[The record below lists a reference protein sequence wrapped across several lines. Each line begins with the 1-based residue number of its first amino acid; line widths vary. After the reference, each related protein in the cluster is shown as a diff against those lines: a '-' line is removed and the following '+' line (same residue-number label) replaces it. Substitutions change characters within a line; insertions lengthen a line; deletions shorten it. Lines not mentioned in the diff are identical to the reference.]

1 MLLRCWK
8 GERRGLLD
16 TDECDFLLGH
26 GRARSLLL
34 QEVVV
39 HLSCEKHNAFHGLG
53 RVAVNEMGFIE
64 HRTEA
69 CPRLEV
75 GDSGRGGLRSKGL
88 WIQLV
93 DSER

>member
-1 MLLRCWK
+1 MRGWK
-8 GERRGLLD
+8 GERRELLD
-16 TDECDFLLGH
+16 TDECDFLLGR
-26 GRARSLLL
+26 GGARSPLLH
-34 QEVVV
+34 EVVV

-53 RVAVNEMGFIE
+53 RVAVNEMGFVE
-64 HRTEA
+64 HWTEA

-88 WIQLV
+88 WIRLV